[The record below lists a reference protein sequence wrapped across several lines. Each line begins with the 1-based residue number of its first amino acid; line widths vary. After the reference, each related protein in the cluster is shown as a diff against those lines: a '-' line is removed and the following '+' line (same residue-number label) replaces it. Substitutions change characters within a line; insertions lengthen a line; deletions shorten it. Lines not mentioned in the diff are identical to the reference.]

1 MERQELM
8 IQLKWLERTH
18 EGNEQG
24 REGGSQAGKEKSTNE
39 GSQQLEQLDDAK
51 EFRGKSKAETWTE
64 N

>member
-1 MERQELM
+1 
-8 IQLKWLERTH
+8 LERTH

-24 REGGSQAGKEKSTNE
+24 REGGSQAGKEKSTDE

-51 EFRGKSKAETWTE
+51 EFHSKSKADTWTE